1 MQVEQI
7 YEVVNTVTQE
17 VLGESNVVQ
26 EDLSNI
32 VDVGQTI
39 QNLGSAAFENYTRT
53 LIDHIGRVVFVNR
66 PYSGSAPSV
75 LMDSWEYGSIL
86 EKIQA
91 EMPTAQQNDSWD
103 LQDNTTYNQDTFKK
117 PIVSAKFFNNK
128 TTFETQMSFAE
139 RQVKSAFDSVSQ
151 LNAFFSMLDTAIYN
165 GQTVKTDALIMR
177 TINNAIAT
185 TIAQSFGDGTGAG
198 YDEGT
203 SVKAVNLLYMYNQAY
218 PDNKIAT
225 LADAM
230 SNGRFIRFASYNMSL
245 YVDRMRKLS
254 KLFNIGGK
262 ARFTPKDRLHFVM
275 LNDFAKAADV
285 YNQSDTFHD
294 QFTALPNAE
303 TVPYWQ
309 GSGTGYD
316 LDSITSVNVTIPNG
330 NEGGGDIV
338 ATGILGVM
346 FDRDALGVCNQDRRV
361 TTHYNA
367 RAEFFNN
374 WYKVDAQYFND
385 FDENIVVFYANDSGT
400 ED

>member
-7 YEVVNTVTQE
+7 YQIVNTITNE
-17 VLGESNVVQ
+17 VLGDSAVVQ
-26 EDLSNI
+26 EDLSNVVEI
-32 VDVGQTI
+32 GDTI
-39 QNLGSAAFENYTRT
+39 ANLGSAAFENYTRS
-53 LIDHIGRVVFVNR
+53 LIDHIGKVVFVNR

-91 EMPTAQQNDSWD
+91 EMPTAQANDSWN
-103 LQDNTTYNQDTFKK
+103 LQDGQTYVQDTFRK
-117 PIVSAKFFNNK
+117 PSVSAKFYNSK

-151 LNAFFSMLDTAIYN
+151 LNAFFSMIDTSIYN
-165 GQTVKTDALIMR
+165 GQTVKTDSLIMR
-177 TINNAIAT
+177 TINNAIAH
-185 TIAQSFGDGTGAG
+185 TIANSFGDGTGVG
-198 YDEGT
+198 YDAGT
-203 SVKAVNLLYMYNQAY
+203 SVKAVNLLYMYNQQY
-218 PDNKIAT
+218 PDNAHNN
-225 LADAM
+225 LASAM
-230 SNGRFIRFASYNMSL
+230 SDGRFIRFASYNMAL
-245 YVDRMRKLS
+245 YEDRMKKLS

-309 GSGTGYD
+309 GSGVNYD
-316 LDSITSVNVTIPNG
+316 TNSISSINVTIDGANNG
-330 NEGGGDIV
+330 VDIV
-338 ATGILGVM
+338 ANGIIGVM

-385 FDENIVVFYANDSGT
+385 FNENIVVFYAAVSS
-400 ED
+400 